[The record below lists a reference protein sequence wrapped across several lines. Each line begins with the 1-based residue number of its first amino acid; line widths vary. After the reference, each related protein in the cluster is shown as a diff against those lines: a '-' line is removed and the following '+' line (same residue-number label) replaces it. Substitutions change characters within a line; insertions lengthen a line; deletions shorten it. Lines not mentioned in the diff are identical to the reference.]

1 MRRAAPC
8 LCASRTRRRESHG
21 VEGGTVRPR
30 ATADMTCSHQVLT
43 SRARMR
49 RRQGENTKR
58 IFFAGDPFL
67 LYGSQIEI
75 MEETENVE
83 LHTGSWGSWSFNVV
97 TNAKFKTLNKQVSRR
112 GSAGGG
118 RKREKRES
126 ASAGARGS
134 GGEDK
139 ISRSNECREQRKAK
153 FDEKIDGGGSE
164 HVTVDPVKDAPVPRQ
179 KIARVLLRGLQ
190 GSVRP

>member
-1 MRRAAPC
+1 
-8 LCASRTRRRESHG
+8 
-21 VEGGTVRPR
+21 
-30 ATADMTCSHQVLT
+30 
-43 SRARMR
+43 MR

-118 RKREKRES
+118 EEGARSERAQAQGRE
-126 ASAGARGS
+126 AAGART
-134 GGEDK
+134 
-139 ISRSNECREQRKAK
+139 RSQDQTNAASN
-153 FDEKIDGGGSE
+153 G
-164 HVTVDPVKDAPVPRQ
+164 RQ
-179 KIARVLLRGLQ
+179 NLTKK
-190 GSVRP
+190 